1 MILNSNITRL
11 FVSIDGVKKSYDDV
25 RVPVS
30 KRLLKKDRI
39 KELENNINNFMQ
51 LRKSM
56 DKKLPLVR
64 TSFVALKENYHEIEE
79 FRKKWINIVDT
90 VEIKERFPLMHMI
103 KLILIRWVK
112 EN

>member
-1 MILNSNITRL
+1 MFFIYEWNFVKSKNSEMILNSNITRL
-11 FVSIDGVKKSYDDV
+11 FVSIDGVSKKSYDDV

-30 KRLLKKDRI
+30 KRLLKKRI

-79 FRKKWINIVDT
+79 FEKMDKYSRYS
-90 VEIKERFPLMHMI
+90 
-103 KLILIRWVK
+103 
-112 EN
+112 